1 MSSAKALLAAAG
13 LLKPSTS
20 TATEHAAK
28 LPETSTATEH
38 ATSSSQPDTAASKPQ
53 ASASL
58 SYFSLGD
65 SDLEK
70 IVALLMWMTQNSHPN
85 VPIDDIHHAALEAIL
100 KHSEAGTRG
109 RPCLLHEASIAKLSE
124 LIDIMMLTKD
134 GKPKDPNETLVF
146 MRRVAT
152 IREEVRGT
160 SSDNATERFELDH
173 DSVSLCY
180 KLFGRTMLQHDL
192 LPHQKKNKQY
202 CLRWQYDNDTH
213 LTTKQRSWTDNML
226 RKFLGDKK
234 VATLIWQHGLPS
246 MADPPLYRRGQ
257 KPDIGMLQSSLNEC
271 LQWYCSLANGIMAH
285 QTQKGFAEHHLA
297 SSLDEQQRERQQRR
311 REELQK
317 VKDALQTGAALAKQR
332 DCGKR
337 SYEEMDGAEQKM
349 LEEYETG
356 AAKKAKEDLTLP
368 KLQPFR
374 CELPFNKVGEQC
386 TVEQGASCSSIKL
399 ESALQAATGTAAE
412 PCAKRRKRVLL
423 QALLQNTKRR
433 KASTATGCKHA
444 AKRRKKS
451 IDTEHAMSSSQPDT
465 AASTKVQLRPRR
477 KSKSEEVEAASAAT
491 EHAAKRRKHARRRR
505 TTSTATECKHAAK
518 RRKTRTAT
526 EHAASSSQPDTAAS
540 TKVQRSSWKKVQLL
554 ARSRKKVQ
562 LLARRSKTDEV
573 EAAKAA
579 AKAMQQKAEAATAA
593 ADKAMVETVALQKH
607 AAEKDEAARIAVENA
622 DAAKRVALQAA
633 AQQAVD
639 QAEIPTPSGDT
650 DSELEH
656 FCDSDTDSETATVVR
671 KCNRLAS
678 GG

>member
-13 LLKPSTS
+13 LLKPGTS

-100 KHSEAGTRG
+100 KHSEAGTG
-109 RPCLLHEASIAKLSE
+109 GELGLLHEASSAKLSE
-124 LIDIMMLTKD
+124 LIDIMTLTKD

-160 SSDNATERFELDH
+160 SSDNATERFELDK

-180 KLFGRTMLQHDL
+180 KLFGRTLLTHDL

-213 LTTKQRSWTDNML
+213 LTTFQRSWTDNML

-246 MADPPLYRRGQ
+246 IADPPLYRRGQ

-285 QTQKGFAEHHLA
+285 QTQKGVAEHHLA

-412 PCAKRRKRVLL
+412 PCAKRRKRVVL

-451 IDTEHAMSSSQPDT
+451 TATEHATSSSQPDT
-465 AASTKVQLRPRR
+465 AASTKV
-477 KSKSEEVEAASAAT
+477 
-491 EHAAKRRKHARRRR
+491 
-505 TTSTATECKHAAK
+505 
-518 RRKTRTAT
+518 
-526 EHAASSSQPDTAAS
+526 
-540 TKVQRSSWKKVQLL
+540 
-554 ARSRKKVQ
+554 
-562 LLARRSKTDEV
+562 
-573 EAAKAA
+573 EAAKDFVDPRVAYHGTA
-579 AKAMQQKAEAATAA
+579 LTSSKSILVDGLKIGPSSTQKKHGVFCESDARKACAFRYSPHQMTDVTQGLCTGVVFELMVDRDKGDTAR
-593 ADKAMVETVALQKH
+593 KQWTQPLGSFIITGVYTHQVPVALLYRKGFLGWYQIH
-607 AAEKDEAARIAVENA
+607 
-622 DAAKRVALQAA
+622 
-633 AQQAVD
+633 
-639 QAEIPTPSGDT
+639 PSVYT
-650 DSELEH
+650 LCKSL
-656 FCDSDTDSETATVVR
+656 
-671 KCNRLAS
+671 
-678 GG
+678 